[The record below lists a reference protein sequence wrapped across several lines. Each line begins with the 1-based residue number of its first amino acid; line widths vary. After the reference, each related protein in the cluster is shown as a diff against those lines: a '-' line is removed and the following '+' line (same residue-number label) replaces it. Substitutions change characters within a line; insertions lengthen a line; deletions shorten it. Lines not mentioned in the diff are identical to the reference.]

1 MKNFIT
7 RAISAF
13 WFAGALIFSILFHKL
28 TFIGLFFILMLFC
41 IYEFNRLIKLKS
53 AFPYIIGIM
62 MFVFGNIFNVE
73 EIPDKYIGIFRYA
86 GVFLFLTIF
95 VTFVSI
101 LFYKKEEIV
110 NHLGKIF
117 LSVIYIAVPFSL
129 IAQIPF
135 LNPEIKYVNTTIL
148 GVFILIWSNDTFA
161 YIIGSNFGKHKLL
174 ERISPNKTIEGFL
187 GGMLATFLVSYILSS
202 IFNQLSFN
210 QLSFNQWFT
219 IALLVST
226 FGVLGDLIESMFK
239 RQAGV
244 KDSSDFIPGHG
255 GFLDRLDSVIFAA
268 PFIFIYLQFIS
279 YNVS

>member
-7 RAISAF
+7 RSISAF
-13 WFAGALIFSILFHKL
+13 WFAGTLIFCILFHKL
-28 TFIGLFFILMLFC
+28 TFIGLFLILMLFC

-53 AFPYIIGIM
+53 MFPYIIGIM
-62 MFVFGNIFNVE
+62 MFVFGNIFNVDE
-73 EIPDKYIGIFRYA
+73 LPYIGLFKYA
-86 GVFLFLTIF
+86 GVLLFLTIF

-101 LFYKKEEIV
+101 LFYKKEEVV

-117 LSVIYIAVPFSL
+117 LSVIYIAVPFTL

-135 LNPEIKYVNTTIL
+135 LNSNIQYVNTTIL
-148 GVFILIWSNDTFA
+148 GVFLLIWTNDTFA
-161 YIIGSNFGKHKLL
+161 YIIGSNIGKHKLL
-174 ERISPNKTIEGFL
+174 ERISPNKTIEGFI
-187 GGMLATFLVSYILSS
+187 GGMIAAFIGSYFLSLYFDSLTS
-202 IFNQLSFN
+202 
-210 QLSFNQWFT
+210 NQWFV
-219 IALLVST
+219 IAFIVST

-244 KDSSDFIPGHG
+244 KDSGDFIPGHG

>member
-1 MKNFIT
+1 MKNFLT

-13 WFAGALIFSILFHKL
+13 WFAGILIFCILFHKL
-28 TFIGLFFILMLFC
+28 TFIGLFLILMLFC

-53 AFPYIIGIM
+53 AFPYIIGLM
-62 MFVFGNIFNVE
+62 MFVFGNIFNME
-73 EIPDKYIGIFRYA
+73 EVPYIELFRYV
-86 GVFLFLTIF
+86 GVLLFLTIF

-101 LFYKKEEIV
+101 LFYKKEEVV

-117 LSVIYIAVPFSL
+117 LSVIYIAVPFTL

-135 LNPEIKYVNTTIL
+135 LNSNIQYVNTTIL
-148 GVFILIWSNDTFA
+148 GVFLLIWTNDTFA

-174 ERISPNKTIEGFL
+174 KRISPNKTIEGFI
-187 GGMLATFLVSYILSS
+187 GGMMAAFLGSYFLSHYFDS
-202 IFNQLSFN
+202 LTS
-210 QLSFNQWFT
+210 NQWFV
-219 IALLVST
+219 IALIVST

-244 KDSSDFIPGHG
+244 KDSGTFIPGHG

-279 YNVS
+279 YDVS